1 MVEYMSS
8 EELERRTTAEQVEEA
23 SVDSSTQGKAMTS
36 ELTDNKVDLQSNS
49 RQEAAHKEPIDW
61 FSVFLIVLVLA
72 NIGYWLATRNRV
84 MGPDMRVFLASP
96 SEQTF
101 PINDDKKMAPH
112 GMLPPEVKSQIG
124 SSSSQVQRELTQPQK
139 LSSAEPTSEQSASK
153 VAQSSEMPKQIASSA
168 EKLNNNEFSHPIEKE
183 KAQPSVDISEPKEQ
197 NSSENISESDLFLAS
212 EELPKAPFAPYFK
225 GKPLEVSTA
234 YKSGVSHEIKRD
246 FLVNQYM
253 YAAEVLDR
261 YRADTKPIFDC
272 DANAQKFSVSGDNEA
287 ELRAVQQTIKV
298 SADLLRKTYNNEV
311 AKALAKTKLKGK
323 ELEQVKKEAG
333 EAEALLNIS
342 FSRSAEKYED
352 VLRRLKAQ

>member
-8 EELERRTTAEQVEEA
+8 EELERKPAADRVEEA
-23 SVDSSTQGKAMTS
+23 SVDSSAQENIVPS
-36 ELTDNKVDLQSNS
+36 ELAKDKAGLQSDS
-49 RQEAAHKEPIDW
+49 CQEAAHKEPVDW

-72 NIGYWLATRNRV
+72 NIGYWLATRNRT

-101 PINDDKKMAPH
+101 PISDDKKMAPR
-112 GMLPPEVKSQIG
+112 GMLPPEVKSQID
-124 SSSSQVQRELTQPQK
+124 SSSSQAQHEPTSPQRLE
-139 LSSAEPTSEQSASK
+139 SAEPTSEQPVSK
-153 VAQSSEMPKQIASSA
+153 VAQPSEMPKQAAASA
-168 EKLNNNEFSHPIEKE
+168 EIANNDGFAHPVEKE
-183 KAQPSVDISEPKEQ
+183 NVQSSVDVSEPKAQ
-197 NSSENISESDLFLAS
+197 NASEDISESDLFLAS
-212 EELPKAPFAPYFK
+212 EELPQAPFAPYFK

-333 EAEALLNIS
+333 EAEALLNVS

>member
-1 MVEYMSS
+1 MSN
-8 EELERRTTAEQVEEA
+8 EELEKIPTINGAKDVA
-23 SVDSSTQGKAMTS
+23 SDSSALS
-36 ELTDNKVDLQSNS
+36 ELVSSESAEDKVGGQPDKLKNT
-49 RQEAAHKEPIDW
+49 EEKESIDW

-84 MGPDMRVFLASP
+84 VGPDMRVFLASP
-96 SEQTF
+96 AEQTF
-101 PINDDKKMAPH
+101 PIADNKKMPSH
-112 GMLPPEVKSQIG
+112 GMLPPEVKSQAN
-124 SSSSQVQRELTQPQK
+124 SSSSQAQL
-139 LSSAEPTSEQSASK
+139 EPTQTEQSRLANSAPPQPVSPQALPEPSKQANEAKTISNEGVSLQSAKNEEKQPLVAASDPEG
-153 VAQSSEMPKQIASSA
+153 QDSS
-168 EKLNNNEFSHPIEKE
+168 N
-183 KAQPSVDISEPKEQ
+183 DIP
-197 NSSENISESDLFLAS
+197 SESDSFLIS

-225 GKPLEVSTA
+225 GKPLEVATA

-298 SADLLRKTYNNEV
+298 SADLLRKTYNHEV

-333 EAEALLNIS
+333 EAEALLKVS

>member
-1 MVEYMSS
+1 MSN
-8 EELERRTTAEQVEEA
+8 EELAKVSTTNGAKEI
-23 SVDSSTQGKAMTS
+23 SSDSSVLS
-36 ELTDNKVDLQSNS
+36 ESEPSESVEDKVGGQLDKHKST
-49 RQEAAHKEPIDW
+49 EEKEPIDW
-61 FSVFLIVLVLA
+61 FSVFLIILVLA

-84 MGPDMRVFLASP
+84 VGPDMRVFLASP
-96 SEQTF
+96 AEQTF
-101 PINDDKKMAPH
+101 PIADNKKMPSH
-112 GMLPPEVKSQIG
+112 GMLPPEVKSQAN
-124 SSSSQVQRELTQPQK
+124 SSSSQAQLEPTQPEQPRLANSAPPQPVSPQALPEPSK
-139 LSSAEPTSEQSASK
+139 QANEVKTISNEGVSLQSVKNEKKQPLVAASDPEGQDSS
-153 VAQSSEMPKQIASSA
+153 
-168 EKLNNNEFSHPIEKE
+168 N
-183 KAQPSVDISEPKEQ
+183 DIF
-197 NSSENISESDLFLAS
+197 SESDSFLVS

-298 SADLLRKTYNNEV
+298 SADLLRKTYNHEV

-323 ELEQVKKEAG
+323 ELEQVKQEAG
-333 EAEALLNIS
+333 EAEALLEVS